1 MSPLNS
7 KDADHLFKAILSL
20 KTLDE
25 CYLFFEDICTIKELQ
40 DLTQRFQVACQL
52 DTGKNYNQVS
62 ADTGASSATISRV
75 NKCLLY
81 GGGGYRTVLDRLKE
95 AEVLSN
101 ESGNSNSKA

>member
-7 KDADHLFKAILSL
+7 KDADQLFKAILSL
-20 KTLDE
+20 KTIDE

-52 DTGKNYNQVS
+52 DTGRNYNQVS

-81 GGGGYRTVLDRLKE
+81 GGGGYKTVIDRIKKGEELFD
-95 AEVLSN
+95 
-101 ESGNSNSKA
+101 ESGNSDIKA